1 MTTAV
6 KPTYT
11 QTLYL
16 VSWSQPDKEGCI
28 DFFDDDNE
36 GRVWETLEDAEA
48 SLAQE
53 GPSGCVGIDALLS
66 VDTPV
71 LGCG

>member
-53 GPSGCVGIDALLS
+53 GPPGAYIVKVTYQRLKERR
-66 VDTPV
+66 TP
-71 LGCG
+71 